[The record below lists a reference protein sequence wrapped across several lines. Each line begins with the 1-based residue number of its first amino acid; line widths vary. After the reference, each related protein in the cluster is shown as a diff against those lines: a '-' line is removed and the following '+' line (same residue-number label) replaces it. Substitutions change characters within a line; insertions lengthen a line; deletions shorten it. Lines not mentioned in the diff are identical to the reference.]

1 MKAVL
6 ALALH
11 IVHDGERLFV
21 GNMHDSLH
29 TTVASGGSRDSTES
43 GWRTPW

>member
-1 MKAVL
+1 MVAF
-6 ALALH
+6 ARH
-11 IVHDGERLFV
+11 IAHDGERLLV

-29 TTVASGGSRDSTES
+29 ITVASGGSRDSTES